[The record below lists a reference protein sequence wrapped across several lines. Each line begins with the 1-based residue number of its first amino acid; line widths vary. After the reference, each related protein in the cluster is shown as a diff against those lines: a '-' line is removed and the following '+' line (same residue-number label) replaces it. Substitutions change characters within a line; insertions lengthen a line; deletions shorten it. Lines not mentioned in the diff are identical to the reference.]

1 MKKYIL
7 LFAIV
12 LNLSVANAQGVTDAV
27 RYAQENLSGTAR
39 FVAMSGAFG
48 ALGGDLSS
56 MNINPAGSAVF
67 SNNKIG
73 GTFTSFNKKNS
84 SDYFGSTNN
93 QSDSNFD
100 VSQLG
105 GVFVFEDPS
114 GTKNWRKL
122 SFGMNYENTN
132 SFDNSQFSKGTN
144 PKNSISEYFLS
155 YANANETV
163 GGIFLDIPKNSF
175 YDDLSYADQ
184 QAFLGIIGNVIRPNQ
199 LLDNND
205 SYLSNSP
212 GGNYKHENTVV
223 TNGYNGKLTFN
234 GAASYKDKILIG
246 MNFNTHFTDVRVSS
260 KFLETNTNSFTNG
273 MKNLSFTNDLYTYG
287 SGLSLNIG
295 MIGKVTNEFR
305 AGLAWESPTWYTL
318 TDEFT
323 QTLSTNGLN
332 FIDYTKNT
340 VNTYPI
346 IAGQSQ
352 ANPDSNVTILYP
364 TYKLQTPSKTTASL
378 AYIFGKKG
386 LISIDYAIKD
396 YSNTN
401 YKGKD
406 TVTLAVNKT
415 MSTVLNSSSEI
426 RVGAEYRIKQVS
438 FRAGL
443 RNEQSPYKDKKI
455 MSDLQG
461 YSAGIGYSFGDTILD
476 LSFSQSKRTSQQGF
490 FQQGFNDGAKIQTL
504 NNNVAL
510 SLIFEL

>member
-7 LFAIV
+7 LFVLV
-12 LNLSVANAQGVTDAV
+12 LNLSVVNAQGVTDAV

-39 FVAMSGAFG
+39 FSAMSGAFG

-84 SDYFGSTNN
+84 SDYFGTVNK

-100 VSQLG
+100 ISQLG
-105 GVFVFEDPS
+105 GVFVFEDAS

-122 SFGMNYENTN
+122 SFGINYENTN

-144 PKNSISEYFLS
+144 PTNSVSNYFLS
-155 YANANETV
+155 YANANANQNV
-163 GGIFLDIPKNSF
+163 IPLDLVENGF
-175 YDDLSYADQ
+175 YDDLNFADQ
-184 QAFLGIIGNVIRPNQ
+184 QAFLGYQGYVINPNNITNTTFYVA
-199 LLDNND
+199 NN
-205 SYLSNSP
+205 P
-212 GGNYKHENTVV
+212 GGNYKQENVIIS
-223 TNGYNGKLTFN
+223 NGYNGKLTFN
-234 GAASYKDKILIG
+234 SAASYKDKLLIG
-246 MNFNTHFTDVRVSS
+246 ANFNTHFTDYRQSS
-260 KFLETNTNSFTNG
+260 RFTESNSNSATSG
-273 MKNLSFTNDLYTYG
+273 LRNLTFSNDLYAYG
-287 SGLSLNIG
+287 SGLSFNVGAIVKLDKGI
-295 MIGKVTNEFR
+295 R

-318 TDEFT
+318 NDELKQDLRTTGFNYGSPSIPG
-323 QTLSTNGLN
+323 LS
-332 FIDYTKNT
+332 D
-340 VNTYPI
+340 V
-346 IAGQSQ
+346 
-352 ANPDSNVTILYP
+352 NPDSDVTIIYP
-364 TYKLQTPSKTTASL
+364 IYKLQTPSKTTASL
-378 AYIFGKKG
+378 AYVFGKKG
-386 LISIDYAIKD
+386 LISVDYAVKD

-406 TVTLAVNKT
+406 ARTLAVNKT

-426 RVGAEYRIKQVS
+426 RVGAEYRINQVS
-438 FRAGL
+438 LRAGL

-461 YSAGIGYSFGDTILD
+461 YSAGIGYNFGDTILD

-490 FQQGFNDGAKIQTL
+490 FQQGFTDGAKIQTL
-504 NNNVAL
+504 NNNVGL